1 MDIIIILLIVNVIT
15 AVSVIG
21 LTLIQQPKGD
31 MGSAF
36 GGGGSQSMFGS
47 RGSANF
53 LTKSTSWMCF
63 LFFASSLMLAYLYAQ
78 NSSGDGVVDQSVI
91 EELSEAPSEIPSIV
105 ESIEATDTQV
115 DGLPEIPVDSN
126 ATEAASDAIESV
138 ENAAGDAIEDA
149 TTVVDEALNQ

>member
-126 ATEAASDAIESV
+126 ATEAASDAVESL

-149 TTVVDEALNQ
+149 NTVVDEAVNQ

>member
-53 LTKSTSWMCF
+53 LTKTTSWMCF

-78 NSSGDGVVDQSVI
+78 NSSGGGVVDQSVI
-91 EELSEAPSEIPSIV
+91 EELSEAPSDLPSIV
-105 ESIEATDTQV
+105 ESIESTDTQV
-115 DGLPEIPVDSN
+115 DGLPEIPLDSS
-126 ATEAASDAIESV
+126 ATEAAGDAIESV
-138 ENAAGDAIEDA
+138 ENAAGEAIEDA
-149 TTVVDEALNQ
+149 NTAVDEALNQ

>member
-78 NSSGDGVVDQSVI
+78 SSSGDGVVDQSVI
-91 EELSEAPSEIPSIV
+91 EELSEVPSDLPSIV

-115 DGLPEIPVDSN
+115 DGLPEIPLDSS
-126 ATEAASDAIESV
+126 ATEAASDAVESL

-149 TTVVDEALNQ
+149 TTAVDEALNQ